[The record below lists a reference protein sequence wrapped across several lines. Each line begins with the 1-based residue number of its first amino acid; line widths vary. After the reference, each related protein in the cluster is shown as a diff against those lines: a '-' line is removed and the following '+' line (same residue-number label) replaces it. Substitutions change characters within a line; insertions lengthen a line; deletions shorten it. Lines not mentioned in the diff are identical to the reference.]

1 MMKIYISGY
10 RDHWFSPY
18 TWFDNVF
25 FWTDWSKCARDK
37 SIESALDQER
47 KWIDRPDWVEK
58 WTDRLEPISKGIM
71 WVLDRVHPKIEYV
84 KIDRWDT
91 WSMDHTLAPI
101 ILPMLKQ
108 LQKTKHGSPSVDDED
123 VPEGLGLRSTEA
135 GAKENEWDTDE
146 NWFKRWDWVLD
157 EMIFAFTCK
166 VDDSWEEEFRSGVHD
181 YVHVPVDVHGNEV
194 AKGTHKY
201 WQMKDGPKNTY
212 KCDYEGM
219 RVVEAR
225 IQNGFRLF
233 GKYFNAL
240 WD

>member
-1 MMKIYISGY
+1 MKIFISGY
-10 RDHWFSPY
+10 RDHWHSPY

-47 KWIDRPDWVEK
+47 KWIDRPAWVEK

-135 GAKENEWDTDE
+135 PAKENEWDTDE

-166 VDDSWEEEFRSGVHD
+166 VDDSWENEFRSGVHD

-233 GKYFNAL
+233 GKYFQAL